1 MMAKSK
7 AKRIGIGQSEG
18 SKRTQFVGTKTTA
31 PVTFSCTLPIEKA
44 TIAKNLKGRGSR
56 VRQLI
61 LKYWDE
67 FIDERCA
74 DG

>member
-1 MMAKSK
+1 MAKREVK
-7 AKRIGIGQSEG
+7 GIGVGRSKG
-18 SKRTQFVGTKTTA
+18 SKRTQFVGKKVTA

-44 TIAKNLKGRGSR
+44 EIAKSLKRRGSR

-67 FIDERCA
+67 FIDEQSA
-74 DG
+74 GG

>member
-1 MMAKSK
+1 MAKRA
-7 AKRIGIGQSEG
+7 AKGIGIGRSEG
-18 SKRTQFVGTKTTA
+18 SKRTQFVGSKATI
-31 PVTFSCTLPIEKA
+31 PVTFSCTLPVEKA
-44 TIAKNLKGRGSR
+44 VIVKKLKGRGSK

-67 FIDERCA
+67 FIDEQGA

>member
-1 MMAKSK
+1 MAKRE
-7 AKRIGIGQSEG
+7 AKGIGIGRSEG
-18 SKRTQFVGTKTTA
+18 SKRTQFVGKKVTV

-44 TIAKNLKGRGSR
+44 EIARKLKGRGSR

-67 FIDERCA
+67 FIDEQSA

>member
-1 MMAKSK
+1 MAKREDK
-7 AKRIGIGQSEG
+7 GIGIGHGEG
-18 SKRTQFVGTKTTA
+18 SKRTQFVGKKATV

-44 TIAKNLKGRGSR
+44 AIAKKLKGRGSR

-67 FIDERCA
+67 FIDEQSA
-74 DG
+74 GG

>member
-1 MMAKSK
+1 MAKREDK
-7 AKRIGIGQSEG
+7 GIGTGRSEG
-18 SKRTQFVGTKTTA
+18 SKRTQFVGEKVTV

-44 TIAKNLKGRGSR
+44 AIAKNLKGRGSR
-56 VRQLI
+56 VRRLI

-67 FIDERCA
+67 FIDEQSA